1 MRLEESWG
9 LLDMKSNWTIK
20 KLVDIAE
27 FNPKERLSKG
37 TIAKKIAMDK
47 LQPFCRDIPEYERK
61 AFTGGTKFRNG
72 DTIMARITP
81 CLENGKTAKV
91 SILDEDEIGFGSTEY
106 IVFRAK
112 QEVDED
118 FLYYLICSPEVRE
131 SAIKSMVGSSGR
143 QRVQTDVVRNLEIE
157 VPPYEEQKI
166 IGKVLKNI
174 DDKIAINNKINDN
187 LEQQLLS
194 YYHELFV
201 TNVKENWKEG
211 TIADLGKVVGGST
224 PSKKKAEYYT
234 DHGIAWITPK
244 DLSNN
249 RSKFITH
256 GEIDITEL
264 GLSNSSA
271 VRMPAGTV
279 LFSSRAPI
287 GYTAIADGE
296 VTTNQGF
303 KSVVPFEN
311 IGTAY
316 VYCFLKENLSVIDN
330 MASGSTFK
338 EISGST
344 MKTVPAIIPD
354 EDTLSIFRD
363 YADAIFD
370 QQRNNE
376 SENIVLTSIR
386 DSLLPKL
393 MSGELDVSNL
403 DI

>member
-1 MRLEESWG
+1 M
-9 LLDMKSNWTIK
+9 
-20 KLVDIAE
+20 
-27 FNPKERLSKG
+27 
-37 TIAKKIAMDK
+37 
-47 LQPFCRDIPEYERK
+47 
-61 AFTGGTKFRNG
+61 
-72 DTIMARITP
+72 
-81 CLENGKTAKV
+81 
-91 SILDEDEIGFGSTEY
+91 
-106 IVFRAK
+106 
-112 QEVDED
+112 
-118 FLYYLICSPEVRE
+118 
-131 SAIKSMVGSSGR
+131 
-143 QRVQTDVVRNLEIE
+143 
-157 VPPYEEQKI
+157 
-166 IGKVLKNI
+166 
-174 DDKIAINNKINDN
+174 
-187 LEQQLLS
+187 
-194 YYHELFV
+194 
-201 TNVKENWKEG
+201 KENWKEG
-211 TIADLGKVVGGST
+211 TIANLGKVVGGST

-234 DHGIAWITPK
+234 DHGIASITPK

-249 RSKFITH
+249 PSKFITH

-316 VYCFLKENLSVIDN
+316 VYCFLKKNLSVIDN

-344 MKTVPAIIPD
+344 MKTVPVIIPD

-393 MSGELDVSNL
+393 MSGELDVSKL